1 MTKKRRSFSV
11 ELESKEY
18 VRNVTI
24 TENYLDRVLL
34 EGEFGD
40 IESLSMIDSEVLEII
55 GQYGTIRI
63 DVTRAELRGLTDQ
76 PPMKVA

>member
-1 MTKKRRSFSV
+1 MTKKKRSFSV

-24 TENYLDRVLL
+24 TNNYLDRVLL

-40 IESLSMIDSEVLEII
+40 IIRMSMIDNEVLEIV
-55 GQYGTIRI
+55 GRHGTIRI
-63 DVTRAELRGLTDQ
+63 DVTESELTQLSCQ
-76 PPMKVA
+76 PPIEVA